1 MKKYNEIL
9 DQLKKL
15 APGNSI
21 KIKYSDTDSDYEN
34 YDLVLAKLRE
44 EGYKVKIDSSYPS
57 GYLGYRA
64 ATKYTAEI
72 FQK

>member
-9 DQLKKL
+9 YQLEKV
-15 APGNSI
+15 APGHSI
-21 KIKYSDTDSDYEN
+21 FIKYTDADSDYEN
-34 YDLVLAKLRE
+34 YDLVFEKLRS
-44 EGYKVKIDSSYPS
+44 EGYKVNISSSYPS

-64 ATKYTAEI
+64 ATNYTAQI

>member
-15 APGNSI
+15 ARNSI
-21 KIKYSDTDSDYEN
+21 KIKYSDADSDYEN